1 MFAKRNTQLF
11 FSKEG
16 RQKKRRGLE
25 AAQKRKHLDEE
36 TKRRTDVGGNVIL
49 EDGKGVIFQQTAAAP
64 TVSLSYQQRTPSTHT
79 HTRSGRSLTSEDA
92 KRPNFHF
99 RGHLIQTIT
108 NICLPLIL

>member
-16 RQKKRRGLE
+16 WQKKRRGLE

-79 HTRSGRSLTSEDA
+79 HTHVAAVLSLQRMQNCLIFISED
-92 KRPNFHF
+92 
-99 RGHLIQTIT
+99 
-108 NICLPLIL
+108 ILSKL

>member
-16 RQKKRRGLE
+16 RQKKRRRLE

-49 EDGKGVIFQQTAAAP
+49 EDGKG
-64 TVSLSYQQRTPSTHT
+64 
-79 HTRSGRSLTSEDA
+79 
-92 KRPNFHF
+92 
-99 RGHLIQTIT
+99 
-108 NICLPLIL
+108 

>member
-25 AAQKRKHLDEE
+25 AAQKRKHLDED
-36 TKRRTDVGGNVIL
+36 KRRTDVGGNVIL

-79 HTRSGRSLTSEDA
+79 HT
-92 KRPNFHF
+92 
-99 RGHLIQTIT
+99 
-108 NICLPLIL
+108 

>member
-64 TVSLSYQQRTPSTHT
+64 TVSLSYQQRTPPHTHT
-79 HTRSGRSLTSEDA
+79 HIAAVLSLQRMQNCLIFISED
-92 KRPNFHF
+92 
-99 RGHLIQTIT
+99 
-108 NICLPLIL
+108 ILSKL

>member
-49 EDGKGVIFQQTAAAP
+49 EGVIFQQTAAAP

-79 HTRSGRSLTSEDA
+79 HT
-92 KRPNFHF
+92 
-99 RGHLIQTIT
+99 
-108 NICLPLIL
+108 